1 MASFLSSLRYLL
13 ADFIGEDDDTPPFLP
28 DGLPDGA
35 APVVSEGIHR
45 LIDYQGAGYAR
56 LYAERLRRFVGRRDV
71 DAAMFGE
78 IARLMAMRMS
88 YEDPIRIAQQKLAE
102 LETGAG
108 EVRGASAD
116 DVRKFRF
123 DELVGALPAI
133 VAEPVLDVLEWLG
146 WTHKRV
152 SIRFSTKSRWGIRR
166 LKIEA
171 GLRRWRLFSVRYA
184 RERAWVERWLHMIG
198 RSLARQPKAASAI
211 VQTAAMV
218 QGYGDAYRQGLTD
231 WHAIIDGLAKPA
243 FDGVLPLADLATAIA
258 EARAAVMPDPR
269 QVALKRTIAEIRARA
284 LSEAQQPVVP
294 AKAG

>member
-1 MASFLSSLRYLL
+1 VASLLSSLRYLL
-13 ADFIGEDDDTPPFLP
+13 ADFIGEDDDAPPSLP

-35 APVVSEGIHR
+35 VPVVSEGIHR

-56 LYAERLRRFVGRRDV
+56 LYVERLRRFVGRRDV
-71 DAAMFGE
+71 DAAMFCE

-88 YEDPIRIAQQKLAE
+88 YEDAIRIAQQKLAE
-102 LETGAG
+102 LETGTG
-108 EVRGASAD
+108 EVRGPSAD

-123 DELVGALPAI
+123 DELVGALPAV
-133 VAEPVLDVLEWLG
+133 VAEPVLDVLERLG
-146 WTHKRV
+146 WTRKLV

-198 RSLARQPKAASAI
+198 RSLARQPMAASAI
-211 VQTAAMV
+211 VQTADMV

-231 WHAIIDGLAKPA
+231 WHAIIDGLAKPT
-243 FDGVLPLADLATAIA
+243 FDGVLPLADLAAAIA

-269 QVALKRTIAEIRARA
+269 QVALKRVIAEIRARA

-294 AKAG
+294 VKAG